1 MLKME
6 LMFVQV
12 NEKFLIR
19 KVDFEG
25 SNFGSK

>member
-6 LMFVQV
+6 LMFVQL
-12 NEKFLIR
+12 NEKFLIW
-19 KVDFEG
+19 KVGFEG